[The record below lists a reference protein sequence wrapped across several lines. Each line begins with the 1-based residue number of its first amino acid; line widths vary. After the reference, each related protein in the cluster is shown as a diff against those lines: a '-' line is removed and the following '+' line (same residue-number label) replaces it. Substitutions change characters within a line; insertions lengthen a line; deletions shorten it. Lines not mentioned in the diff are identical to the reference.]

1 MMLGSMQQHPP
12 AFEAVLSISST
23 PYVDPF
29 PTIRSERAA
38 DAVAAAAAAA
48 AVLDVAVPAVN
59 VELAVVGYTL

>member
-1 MMLGSMQQHPP
+1 MQQHPP

-38 DAVAAAAAAA
+38 AAVAAAAAAAA